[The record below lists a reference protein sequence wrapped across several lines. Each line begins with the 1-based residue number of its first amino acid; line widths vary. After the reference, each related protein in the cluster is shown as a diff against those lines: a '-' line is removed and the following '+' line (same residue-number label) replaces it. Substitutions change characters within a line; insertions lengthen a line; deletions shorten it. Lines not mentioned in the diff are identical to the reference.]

1 MKRKLAKE
9 GKAITKEERVSLK
22 NHLDDNVKDL
32 GDIGEL
38 ANEDDSSDDEGLD
51 YDEESED
58 EIEKE
63 GGNDESTEEDEE
75 DDDDVDEDEE
85 ESDLGTV
92 SSDDLEWESGSDKE
106 GDEANKNIR
115 KQKDTKRSKTNKSEN
130 NGKIVPS
137 RELNSPQISKND
149 INKSDDKPV
158 DEYNEGDTSD
168 EEDIRNTV
176 GNVPKEWYDEYRH
189 LGYDWDGKKILKP
202 EKGDQLDYFL
212 KQAEDPNFWRTVVDP
227 QTGQDVVLSDKDIEL
242 VQRMLAHKVPDPDYD
257 EYPELVEWFSS
268 DVMKMPLRK
277 FPEHKRSFLP
287 SKSEKAKVSK
297 YVHALKMGWMKS
309 SKMLKK
315 EQKERERAGPQY
327 YMLWQ
332 SDEVAEE
339 MRRIHNHIPAPKR
352 LLPGHA
358 ESYNP
363 PEEFLFN
370 EKELKYFNKEKKS
383 LGKKKLHFVPQ
394 KYNSL
399 REVPAYNRFIR
410 ERFMRCVDL
419 YLCPRAIKM
428 KLTIE
433 PEDLV
438 PHLPSPKDLQ
448 PFPNVMSLVF
458 KGHTDMIRCISIDPK
473 GQYLLSGSDDF
484 TIKIWE
490 VATGRCVRTVA
501 VGGTVRSVAWCP
513 NPALS
518 LVAVAA
524 DRKCLLINPAVGDS
538 LVVDKTD
545 SVLLEPPVQEG
556 QVPERVSIAVQWQQ
570 AEGEEWDNGIRVVVN
585 HFKEIKQVTWHGR
598 GDYFATVMPEGENRS
613 VLIHQLSKRRS
624 MLPFSRP
631 KGRVQCVLFHPVR
644 PFFFVATQHNVR
656 VYDVVK
662 QEMVKKLYSNSRW
675 ISSMAI
681 HPGGDNLLVGTYD
694 CKVLWFD
701 LDLSTKPYKT
711 LRLHSTAVRSV
722 SYHRTYPLFASV
734 SDDTSLIVSHGMV
747 YNDLLQNALIV
758 PLKRLSNH
766 ERTNDFGILDVMFHP
781 TQPWVFTSGA
791 DATIRLY
798 T

>member
-9 GKAITKEERVSLK
+9 GKAITKEERILNSP
-22 NHLDDNVKDL
+22 LDDNVKDL

-63 GGNDESTEEDEE
+63 GGNDESTEEEDVDEDE
-75 DDDDVDEDEE
+75 DEDEDEE

-92 SSDDLEWESGSDKE
+92 SSDDLEWESGSEKE

-115 KQKDTKRSKTNKSEN
+115 EQKDTKRSKTNTSEN
-130 NGKIVPS
+130 NGKIIPS
-137 RELNSPQISKND
+137 RELNSPQISKNV
-149 INKSDDKPV
+149 INKRDDKPV

-438 PHLPSPKDLQ
+438 PQLPSPKDLQ
-448 PFPNVMSLVF
+448 PFPNIMSLVF

-570 AEGEEWDNGIRVVVN
+570 AEGEEWDNGIRVIVN

>member
-1 MKRKLAKE
+1 
-9 GKAITKEERVSLK
+9 
-22 NHLDDNVKDL
+22 
-32 GDIGEL
+32 
-38 ANEDDSSDDEGLD
+38 
-51 YDEESED
+51 
-58 EIEKE
+58 
-63 GGNDESTEEDEE
+63 
-75 DDDDVDEDEE
+75 
-85 ESDLGTV
+85 
-92 SSDDLEWESGSDKE
+92 
-106 GDEANKNIR
+106 
-115 KQKDTKRSKTNKSEN
+115 
-130 NGKIVPS
+130 
-137 RELNSPQISKND
+137 
-149 INKSDDKPV
+149 
-158 DEYNEGDTSD
+158 
-168 EEDIRNTV
+168 
-176 GNVPKEWYDEYRH
+176 
-189 LGYDWDGKKILKP
+189 
-202 EKGDQLDYFL
+202 
-212 KQAEDPNFWRTVVDP
+212 
-227 QTGQDVVLSDKDIEL
+227 
-242 VQRMLAHKVPDPDYD
+242 
-257 EYPELVEWFSS
+257 
-268 DVMKMPLRK
+268 
-277 FPEHKRSFLP
+277 
-287 SKSEKAKVSK
+287 
-297 YVHALKMGWMKS
+297 
-309 SKMLKK
+309 MLKK

-438 PHLPSPKDLQ
+438 PQLPSPKDLQ

-570 AEGEEWDNGIRVVVN
+570 AEGEEWDNGIRVIVN

>member
-1 MKRKLAKE
+1 MKRKLANSEHVKSGE
-9 GKAITKEERVSLK
+9 SKNLQGPSNPSENAKYTEE
-22 NHLDDNVKDL
+22 DYQL
-32 GDIGEL
+32 GEIDEYS
-38 ANEDDSSDDEGLD
+38 NEDDSSDDEGLEFED
-51 YDEESED
+51 DSEQENEEEEES
-58 EIEKE
+58 
-63 GGNDESTEEDEE
+63 S
-75 DDDDVDEDEE
+75 VEDEE
-85 ESDLGTV
+85 EEESGSEDEHSDAESDSGAAV
-92 SSDDLEWESGSDKE
+92 SDELEWESDN
-106 GDEANKNIR
+106 DEN
-115 KQKDTKRSKTNKSEN
+115 NKSE
-130 NGKIVPS
+130 KD
-137 RELNSPQISKND
+137 SKNKKKVPTIIKD
-149 INKSDDKPV
+149 HEKSPKMNNSKKNSKEKTDSIEKIHSENV
-158 DEYNEGDTSD
+158 EKEANNTTQDEKTKTENEYEEGDTSD

-176 GNVPKEWYDEYRH
+176 GNVPREWYDEYRH

-212 KQAEDPNFWRTVVDP
+212 KQAEDPNFWRTVVDA

-242 VQRMLAHKVPDPDYD
+242 IQRMLSHKVPDPEFE
-257 EYPELVEWFSS
+257 EYPEWVEWFTS
-268 DVMKMPLRK
+268 DVMKMPVRK
-277 FPEHKRSFLP
+277 FPDHKRSFLP
-287 SKSEKAKVSK
+287 SRSEKEKVSK

-315 EQKERERAGPQY
+315 EKREKELAGPKF

-339 MRRIHNHIPAPKR
+339 MRRIHSHIPAPKR
-352 LLPGHA
+352 QLPGHA

-363 PEEFLFN
+363 PEEYLFN
-370 EKELKYFNKEKKS
+370 EKELKYFNREKKS
-383 LGKKKLHFVPQ
+383 LGKKKLHFIPQ

-399 REVPAYNRFIR
+399 REVPTYNRYIR
-410 ERFMRCVDL
+410 ERFMRCIDL

-438 PHLPSPKDLQ
+438 PQLPNPKDLQ
-448 PFPNVMSLVF
+448 PFPNVMSLIYQ
-458 KGHTDMIRCISIDPK
+458 GHTDMVRCMSVDPK
-473 GQYLLSGSDDF
+473 GQYLLSGSDDLTVKVWEISTARCLK
-484 TIKIWE
+484 TIP
-490 VATGRCVRTVA
+490 

-518 LVAVAA
+518 LIAVAA
-524 DRKCLLINPAVGDS
+524 DRKCLLINPGVGDS
-538 LVVDKTD
+538 LVIEKTD
-545 SVLLEPPVQEG
+545 SVLSEPPVQDG
-556 QVPERVSIAVQWQQ
+556 QVPERVAVAVQWQQ
-570 AEGEEWDNGIRVVVN
+570 AEGEEWDRGIRVIAN
-585 HFKEIKQVTWHGR
+585 HFREIKQVTWHGR

-644 PFFFVATQHNVR
+644 PYFFVATQHNVR

-675 ISSMAI
+675 ISSMSI

-722 SYHRTYPLFASV
+722 AYHRTYPLFASG
-734 SDDTSLIVSHGMV
+734 SDDTSLIISHGMV
-747 YNDLLQNALIV
+747 Y
-758 PLKRLSNH
+758 K
-766 ERTNDFGILDVMFHP
+766 
-781 TQPWVFTSGA
+781 
-791 DATIRLY
+791 
-798 T
+798 